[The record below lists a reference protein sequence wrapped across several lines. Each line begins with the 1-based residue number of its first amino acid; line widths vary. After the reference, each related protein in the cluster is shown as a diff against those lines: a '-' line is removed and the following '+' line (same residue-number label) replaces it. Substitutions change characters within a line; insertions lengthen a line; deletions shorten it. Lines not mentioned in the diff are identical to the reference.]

1 MYYTIND
8 ARMLPRCVQQPRLP
22 LAVAAAGKRTLA
34 VAAHHADAWITHG
47 DATNQDSSPAGT
59 EWAVGSLGSL
69 RLRGRRREPD
79 IWRWQGQNSYVGAA
93 IAQKIDGVDST
104 VGRAQPE
111 CSQGEWRRRWSTL
124 MLGCTGG

>member
-69 RLRGRRREPD
+69 RLRGRRRDPD

-93 IAQKIDGVDST
+93 IAQKIERLAVAGST
-104 VGRAQPE
+104 ARNRGSSLKRPRPARVAGR
-111 CSQGEWRRRWSTL
+111 WR
-124 MLGCTGG
+124 